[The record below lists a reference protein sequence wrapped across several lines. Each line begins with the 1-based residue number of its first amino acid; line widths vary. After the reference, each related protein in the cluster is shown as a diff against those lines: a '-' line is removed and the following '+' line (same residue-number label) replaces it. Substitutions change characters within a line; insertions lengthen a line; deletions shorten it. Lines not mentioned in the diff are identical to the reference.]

1 MEKEDFINICEI
13 LSDNSRFDL
22 LAIFITF
29 MEEFYDDDY
38 EPSDS
43 SPEPSEEYSDSSSF
57 EEENYEII
65 TDKEGFISIK

>member
-13 LSDNSRFDL
+13 LAEQREYDL
-22 LAIFITF
+22 LAIFISF

-38 EPSDS
+38 EPPDS
-43 SPEPSEEYSDSSSF
+43 SPEPSEEYNESSSV